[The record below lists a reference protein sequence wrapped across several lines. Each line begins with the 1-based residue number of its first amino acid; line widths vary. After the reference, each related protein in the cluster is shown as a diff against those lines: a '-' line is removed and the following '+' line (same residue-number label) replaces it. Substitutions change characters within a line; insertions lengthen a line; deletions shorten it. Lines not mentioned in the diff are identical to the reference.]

1 MKETAF
7 LKLASARRSTRAFQ
21 DRPVER
27 EKLELCLEAARLAPS
42 ACNAQPWKFVVVDE
56 PSLKKRLTEA
66 VFSGAYAINKH
77 AAAAPAL
84 VAVVSQRGS
93 ALAWVG
99 NQVQGTVFRL
109 VDIGIAC
116 EHFVL
121 QAQELGLGTCWLGWF
136 DAKAAGRLLG
146 VPRGH
151 RVEMILSVGYPAETP
166 GPRPR
171 HSLAEMSSFNRYGP
185 GPAGP

>member
-1 MKETAF
+1 MEEPTF
-7 LKLASARRSTRAFQ
+7 LKLVAARRSIRAFK

-27 EKLELCLEAARLAPS
+27 EKLELCLETARLAPS
-42 ACNAQPWKFVVVDE
+42 ACNAQPWKFVVADDPV
-56 PSLKKRLTEA
+56 LKKRL
-66 VFSGAYAINKH
+66 
-77 AAAAPAL
+77 AAAAFAGRYSMNRHAEAAPVL

-109 VDIGIAC
+109 VDIGISC

-121 QAQELGLGTCWLGWF
+121 QAHELGLGTCWLGWF
-136 DAKAAGRLLG
+136 DAKAAARLLG
-146 VPRGH
+146 VPKGH
-151 RVEMILSVGYPAETP
+151 RVEMLLSVGYPAEEP

-171 HSLAEMSSFNRYGP
+171 RSLAEMSSFNGYASHP
-185 GPAGP
+185 I

>member
-1 MKETAF
+1 MRETPF
-7 LKLASARRSTRAFQ
+7 LKLASARRSIRAFQ

-27 EKLELCLEAARLAPS
+27 EKLDCCLEAARLAPS
-42 ACNAQPWKFVVVDE
+42 ACNAQPWKFVVVDD
-56 PSLKKRLTEA
+56 PALKKRLSAA
-66 VFSGAYAINKH
+66 VFSGAYSMNKH
-77 AAAAPAL
+77 AETAPVLA
-84 VAVVSQRGS
+84 AVVSQRGS

-121 QAQELGLGTCWLGWF
+121 QAEELGLGTCWLGWF
-136 DAKAAGRLLG
+136 DAKAAARLLG

-151 RVEMILSVGYPAETP
+151 RVEMLLSVGYPAEAP

-171 HSLAEMSSFNRYGP
+171 RSLAQMSAFNKF
-185 GPAGP
+185 

>member
-1 MKETAF
+1 MDETTF
-7 LKLASARRSTRAFQ
+7 LKLAAARRSIRAFQ

-27 EKLELCLEAARLAPS
+27 EKLDLCLEAARLAPS

-56 PSLKKRLTEA
+56 PALKSRLAEA
-66 VFSGAYAINKH
+66 VFSGAYSMNRH
-77 AAAAPAL
+77 AAAAPVL

-93 ALAWVG
+93 AWAWVG

-121 QAQELGLGTCWLGWF
+121 QAAELGLGTCWLGWF
-136 DAKAAGRLLG
+136 DAKAAARLLG

-151 RVEMILSVGYPAETP
+151 RVEMLLSVGYPAEDP

-171 HSLAEMSSFNRYGP
+171 NSRAQMSSFNGYGP
-185 GPAGP
+185 DSP